1 MSIDARTA
9 EGRKLAPLRRLPD
22 GTVTRSHITYL
33 RMWRR
38 LISPVEKA
46 LGWKW
51 VSFDPGVCFAVG
63 PDGHTASLSV
73 DAINDLVMA
82 LQMRDQEIEQL
93 RVAAEE
99 LADARDVVG
108 QMWLTNGATLADGIK
123 AKTALLERM
132 AEREEP

>member
-1 MSIDARTA
+1 MTIDARTA

-38 LISPVEKA
+38 LIAPVEKA

-51 VSFDPGVCFAVG
+51 VSFDPGVCFEVG

-73 DAINDLVMA
+73 DAINDMSMA
-82 LQMRDQEIEQL
+82 IKMRDQEIEQL
-93 RVAAEE
+93 REE
-99 LADARDVVG
+99 LHDAHLEIARIRNLAADLVAGD
-108 QMWLTNGATLADGIK
+108 
-123 AKTALLERM
+123 TAAHETSGD
-132 AEREEP
+132 